1 MNIGNA
7 AEASGV
13 SSKMIRYYE
22 ETGLIPNSRRS
33 ESGYRKYQA
42 TDVHTLRFIKRARD
56 LGFSMDRIKELLRLW
71 QDRTRTSREVK
82 SIALQHIAAL
92 EADIKKLTSLRDAV
106 VHLAGLC
113 HGDDHPDCPILDGLS
128 FDDASP
134 LEETTGSVNRNGRNL
149 HRELRS

>member
-71 QDRTRTSREVK
+71 QDRSRTSREVK
-82 SIALQHIAAL
+82 AIALQHITTL
-92 EADIKKLTSLRDAV
+92 EADIKKLTSLRDV
-106 VHLAGLC
+106 VGHLAGLC
-113 HGDDHPDCPILDGLS
+113 HGDDHPECPILDGLS

-149 HRELRS
+149 QRELRS

>member
-33 ESGYRKYQA
+33 DSGYRKYQA

-71 QDRTRTSREVK
+71 QDRSRTSREVMHLFRELNERDGITIILVTHDQVVARNSK
-82 SIALQHIAAL
+82 RAIV
-92 EADIKKLTSLRDAV
+92 LRDGEVIDDTGDFDRAIA
-106 VHLAGLC
+106 HLHLR
-113 HGDDHPDCPILDGLS
+113 
-128 FDDASP
+128 
-134 LEETTGSVNRNGRNL
+134 EEGEG
-149 HRELRS
+149 